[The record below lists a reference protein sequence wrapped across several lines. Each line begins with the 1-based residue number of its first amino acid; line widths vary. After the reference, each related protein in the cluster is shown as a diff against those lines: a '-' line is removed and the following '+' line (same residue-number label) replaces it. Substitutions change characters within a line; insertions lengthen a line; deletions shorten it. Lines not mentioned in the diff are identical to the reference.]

1 MYSHKLYK
9 PSAFLDNLSQLYPRC
24 FEKRILNLFSCF
36 FISSIILFSFQP
48 IADSYGAFCKAVKY
62 KDDGRN
68 DYNIYIGTSQFG
80 IADCIIGTNHKD
92 IILGGDGQDYIKG
105 KGGDDNLQG
114 RFDNDQIRGNDD
126 DDNIQGGPG
135 NDYVYGN
142 DGNDVLFAGFDS
154 DFLSGGNGNDE
165 LYGDFGEDMLEGGRG
180 ADYFDCGEN
189 YDIVLDYDPGDGDI
203 LANNCEEVIR
213 S

>member
-1 MYSHKLYK
+1 VVKTEYQKFLGATKLIVWLAEKDEKLLELNSDFLCVYLIRFCIHLMVSMYSHKLYK

-105 KGGDDNLQG
+105 KVVMTIYKEDLTMIKLEVMMMMIISKV
-114 RFDNDQIRGNDD
+114 DQETITFMVMMEMM
-126 DDNIQGGPG
+126 
-135 NDYVYGN
+135 YYLL
-142 DGNDVLFAGFDS
+142 VLTLIF
-154 DFLSGGNGNDE
+154 
-165 LYGDFGEDMLEGGRG
+165 
-180 ADYFDCGEN
+180 
-189 YDIVLDYDPGDGDI
+189 
-203 LANNCEEVIR
+203 
-213 S
+213 